1 MGFLFFRWG
10 GFTFKWRV
18 PHGGASVLVG
28 GFSKKI
34 IRCGVPPPGM
44 IISDNGGEFNN
55 SLFTNM
61 AEMFN
66 INIKLTA
73 AESPWSNDIIE
84 QHNTILAKVKFK
96 KIDENT

>member
-1 MGFLFFRWG
+1 M
-10 GFTFKWRV
+10 